1 MAHARKTCI
10 LGDFAVGKTSL
21 VRRYVLNEFS
31 HDYKATIGVNVYK
44 FSDQLDTGDGTCLE
58 QIIWD
63 IEGSGLSREL
73 LGNYIEGA
81 SGALVVG
88 DVARADALSSMT
100 DHARLFQERLPGRPV
115 VFAFNKVDLI
125 APHQWPSG
133 DPLAAEFGTNVV
145 YTSAATGSAVP
156 ELFRTLGR
164 SMLQVDA

>member
-44 FSDQLDTGDGTCLE
+44 FSDQLDPGGGTYLE

-81 SGALVVG
+81 SGAFVVG
-88 DVARADALSSMT
+88 DVTRADAISSMT
-100 DHARLFQERLPGRPV
+100 EQARLFQERLPGRPV
-115 VFAFNKVDLI
+115 VFAFNKVDLV
-125 APHQWPSG
+125 APHQCPSG
-133 DPLAAEFGTNVV
+133 ESLAAEFGTKVV
-145 YTSAATGSAVP
+145 YTSAATGAAVP

-164 SMLQVDA
+164 LMLQVDA

>member
-44 FSDQLDTGDGTCLE
+44 FGDQIDPGDGTRME

-81 SGALVVG
+81 SGAFVVG
-88 DVARADALSSMT
+88 DITRADAVSSMT
-100 DHARLFQERLPGRPV
+100 EHARLFQERLPGRPV
-115 VFAFNKVDLI
+115 VFAFNKVDLV
-125 APHQWPSG
+125 APHQCPG
-133 DPLAAEFGTNVV
+133 EPLAAEFGTKVV
-145 YTSAATGSAVP
+145 YTSAATGAAVP

-164 SMLQVDA
+164 LMLQVDA